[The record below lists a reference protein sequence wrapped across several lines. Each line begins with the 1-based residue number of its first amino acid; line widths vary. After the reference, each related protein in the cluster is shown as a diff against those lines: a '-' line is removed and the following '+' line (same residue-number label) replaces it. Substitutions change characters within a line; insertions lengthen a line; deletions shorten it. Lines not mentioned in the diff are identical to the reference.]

1 MILQK
6 YLFRYISFETFVGLV
21 QKKALTFVSPTVW
34 DDPKESD
41 PFFQLLGKIEDKN
54 LRIMLYAIYQK
65 TFCQCWSK
73 AVESD
78 AMWRIYSYNNRAVQ
92 IKVDTDKLLLLKDV
106 RIVPVEYTDSY
117 IVDSSKKM
125 ESFYKSLAIKRVA
138 FQHENEVRLIV
149 NYKFKSDDDFE
160 NHAKAVLS
168 IFQHPQGKE
177 LLESLYPGMQIEKQ
191 VEEAAKMLNVGKDR
205 QNTLDVSFGNIPDFI
220 AGVKVHPMAPDWYVD
235 VVNEYCNRNGI
246 AFDGKSLL
254 YSNE

>member
-1 MILQK
+1 MSE
-6 YLFRYISFETFVGLV
+6 YLYRYISFESFVGLV
-21 QKKALTFVSPTVW
+21 QNKALTFVLPELW
-34 DDPKESD
+34 DDPKEGV
-41 PFFQLLGKIEDKN
+41 FFFDFLLSIENQFEKI
-54 LRIMLYAIYQK
+54 MYYSIYHK
-65 TFCQCWSK
+65 TFGQCWTKLS
-73 AVESD
+73 ESD

-92 IKVDTDKLLLLKDV
+92 IKVDTDKLCLLKDV

-235 VVNEYCNRNGI
+235 VVREYCNRNGI
-246 AFDGKSLL
+246 TFDGKSAL

>member
-1 MILQK
+1 MSE
-6 YLFRYISFETFVGLV
+6 YLYRYISFESFVGLV
-21 QKKALTFVSPTVW
+21 QNKALTFVLPELW
-34 DDPKESD
+34 DDPKEGV
-41 PFFQLLGKIEDKN
+41 PFFKFLNSIEDDFEK
-54 LRIMLYAIYQK
+54 IMYYSIYHK
-65 TFCQCWSK
+65 TFGQCWTKLS
-73 AVESD
+73 ESD

-149 NYKFKSDDDFE
+149 NYKFKSGDDFE
-160 NHAKAVLS
+160 NHAKALLLF
-168 IFQHPQGKE
+168 FQHPQWEE
-177 LLESLYPGMQIEKQ
+177 LLESLYPEMPIKKQI
-191 VEEAAKMLNVGKDR
+191 EEAAKMLNIGEER
-205 QNTLDVSFGNIPDFI
+205 QKKLDVSFENIPDFI
-220 AGVKVHPMAPDWYVD
+220 AGVKIHPMAPDWYVD

>member
-1 MILQK
+1 MSE
-6 YLFRYISFETFVGLV
+6 YLYRYISFESFVGLV
-21 QKKALTFVSPTVW
+21 QNKALTFVLPELW
-34 DDPKESD
+34 DDPKEGV
-41 PFFQLLGKIEDKN
+41 PFFKFLNSIEDDFEK
-54 LRIMLYAIYQK
+54 IMYYSIYHK
-65 TFCQCWSK
+65 TFGQCWTKLS
-73 AVESD
+73 ESD

-205 QNTLDVSFGNIPDFI
+205 QNTLDVSFGNIPDCI